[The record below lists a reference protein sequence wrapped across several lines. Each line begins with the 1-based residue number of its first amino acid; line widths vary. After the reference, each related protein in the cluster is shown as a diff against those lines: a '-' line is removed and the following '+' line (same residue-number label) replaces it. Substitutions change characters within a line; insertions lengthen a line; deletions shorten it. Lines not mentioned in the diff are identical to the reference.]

1 MSNAAR
7 RVNERAITQ
16 EWATV
21 LLSEPGRCVVQGDA
35 GPYRARRAI
44 GCLVE
49 PEAGDRVLVALGAR
63 EAWVLSVL
71 DREGDNPP
79 RLSAE
84 GDLEVSLPAGQL
96 RVFAGEGVDV
106 VSGASVTVA
115 AGALRVT
122 AGEGELNAERF
133 SVVASTLDASAAV
146 VKLAA
151 GVVEQH
157 LEQLTQRVKRAYRFA
172 EEFEQLRAG
181 RLDYVAKTLLQLH
194 GATTT
199 VTAEALV
206 KVDAEQVHVG

>member
-1 MSNAAR
+1 
-7 RVNERAITQ
+7 
-16 EWATV
+16 
-21 LLSEPGRCVVQGDA
+21 
-35 GPYRARRAI
+35 
-44 GCLVE
+44 
-49 PEAGDRVLVALGAR
+49 
-63 EAWVLSVL
+63 VLSVL
-71 DREGDNPP
+71 DREGDQPP

-96 RVFAGEGVDV
+96 RVLAGAGVDV
-106 VSGASVTVA
+106 VTGAPVTVT

-122 AGEGELNAERF
+122 AGEGELTAERL

-181 RLDYVAKTLLQLH
+181 RLDYVANTLLQMH

-199 VTAEALV
+199 ITADALV
-206 KVDAEQVHVG
+206 KVDAAQVHVG